1 MDGLTYIYFSNM
13 KDSVTVV
20 GYPFGGDT
28 ISVTKGV
35 VSRVEVWYIACEFL
49 LLVCWESNF
58 FIRDFSSQLLN
69 KNSNQVTS
77 YAHGSSELLGIQ
89 IDAAINPG

>member
-1 MDGLTYIYFSNM
+1 M

-35 VSRVEVWYIACEFL
+35 VSRVEVWYIACDF
-49 LLVCWESNF
+49 F

-69 KNSNQVTS
+69 KNCNQVTS